1 MQRRHFLGSALLAS
15 GLSPF
20 LFTDILAR
28 QSATPAATP
37 VEANGP
43 DSGPTLA
50 DRVGQID
57 PQTLLDTLRA
67 TPVTSPLFP
76 ADTLPIEPEAWD
88 DTGDSDLTDAVG
100 GVVFNTG
107 YDEND
112 NFLGVG
118 VAIVHPDAESAS
130 AAMIATGPV
139 EQQALLGLP
148 WFVQAL
154 QGNAVAV
161 VQVDYLL
168 LAGGADSAVFSEDS
182 DAMLVLLRSIT
193 HMTALLD
200 HLDGVLADLGV

>member
-20 LFTDILAR
+20 LFTDVLAR

-37 VEANGP
+37 VADKP
-43 DSGPTLA
+43 SDAALTLPQQVA
-50 DRVGQID
+50 QIE
-57 PQTLLDTLRA
+57 PQTLLDALRS

-76 ADTLPIEPEAWD
+76 ADTPPIEPVVWD
-88 DTGDSDLTDAVG
+88 DTGDRDLENAVG

-130 AAMIATGPV
+130 ATMTATGPV
-139 EQQALLGLP
+139 EQQAFLGLP

-168 LAGGADSAVFSEDS
+168 LVGGADPSVFPADS
-182 DAMLVLLRSIT
+182 DAMLVLRSIT

-200 HLDGVLADLGV
+200 HLDGVLADLMS